1 MDCRSHKKFLS
12 PCVRRNLIYNLI
24 YNKVETRSRYI
35 YKKEINYESKRIGI
49 LFSSSAARR
58 F

>member
-12 PCVRRNLIYNLI
+12 PCVRQNLI